1 MKPLT
6 RPWLPNSKRRTTGDL
21 PANWAAESAKIIETL
36 QANPAKIATRKAS
49 QNSLEAFGE
58 AAAGIH
64 GGSADLAPSN
74 LTMWSGS
81 KSLTPESAAG
91 NYIHYG
97 VREFGMSAIMNGI
110 ALHGGFIPYGATF
123 LMFME
128 YARNALRMAALM
140 KQRAIFVYPT
150 TPSVWVKMV
159 RLTSRSSRSPP
170 LRLTRT

>member
-6 RPWLPNSKRRTTGDL
+6 RRWLPNSSVVPQASCRPTGPLNL
-21 PANWAAESAKIIETL
+21 PRHDPQTL

-49 QNSLEAFGE
+49 RELSGSLRQ
-58 AAAGIH
+58 AAAQFM

-97 VREFGMSAIMNGI
+97 VREFAMSAIMERHRP
-110 ALHGGFIPYGATF
+110 ARWFHPLRCHLPDVRWRTPERPAHGRPDEA
-123 LMFME
+123 
-128 YARNALRMAALM
+128 ARHLL
-140 KQRAIFVYPT
+140 VYT
-150 TPSVWVKMV
+150 HDSIGLGEDG
-159 RLTSRSSRSPP
+159 RITSRSSR
-170 LRLTRT
+170 LRPCV